1 MFSIYSRVRRDFVQN
16 QHEGAFKLHQA
27 CTSTGCTELKNPE
40 VPAISKKVVAVRG
53 ETRPG
58 FLELHLGIFDAKGIP
73 TADPGEVVFLPIN
86 PAMRPTA
93 NRIMAGI
100 ETEEDTK
107 VIELALANM
116 V

>member
-1 MFSIYSRVRRDFVQN
+1 MGFWHNFVSMF
-16 QHEGAFKLHQA
+16 
-27 CTSTGCTELKNPE
+27 KNPE

-58 FLELHLGIFDAKGIP
+58 FLELHLGIFDAKGVP